1 MNTFVQL
8 KENTQSR
15 AAANK
20 VADRD
25 PISRAPFQP
34 IANRGEAVFQRQLD
48 ERLNKSSRVESQ
60 VQLKQMLNRSP
71 RAVAQAKLADTLSTR
86 TTGLQQNFRS
96 KENRTGLPNELESG
110 IENLSGLA
118 MDDVKVHYNSL
129 EPEKMQALAYTRGTN
144 IHLGPGQEKHLGHEA
159 WHAVQQKQGR
169 VKPTMQM
176 KGGVSVNDDEGLEH
190 EADVMAANALQLSAQ
205 PQSTLAGEE
214 IRTGMSEPVQ
224 GEAAER
230 AGLGS
235 RVRAPTLP
243 QSETIVQRVRIRN
256 KGIKG
261 LTHLVA
267 LTTEGH
273 IYNEDW
279 LNNEGEEVHHG
290 DLLQVDLDNALYS
303 RRGINQ
309 EVNVQRDKEGP
320 QNHLWLEAIS
330 LNNQNLPA
338 DQFVREEMLID
349 PVMIHQPRPRQG
361 LDGAIDSMAYVLRTI
376 IDKKIVRDPQPC
388 EKLLQTVVSLKNQLH
403 ITSAPVP
410 INLEAIGGQLE
421 DSLSSIERLELFEDN
436 EHAGTELH
444 KAAALLRKA
453 FDEYKKPK
461 TQVTPGGKIGRATLA
476 HLGVKGIDLGGTGL
490 VGKMLDVN
498 VSDEVNDKNFL
509 VLGDA
514 MDLQSIFEPDCVDE
528 VIAQLL
534 PLVEME
540 TEHSVEARLLVIERV
555 LAGVNYICPKGR
567 ATIQFNGNSPPGK
580 VDEHQLLALADK
592 HHFKLEQQSAR
603 HTVSIGALMSG
614 INLRGNKSSSSKP
627 SAPEKPQEP
636 LYRWFTF
643 ER

>member
-376 IDKKIVRDPQPC
+376 IDKKIRPRSAAMRETAPDSGQP
-388 EKLLQTVVSLKNQLH
+388 
-403 ITSAPVP
+403 
-410 INLEAIGGQLE
+410 
-421 DSLSSIERLELFEDN
+421 
-436 EHAGTELH
+436 
-444 KAAALLRKA
+444 
-453 FDEYKKPK
+453 KKPIAHH
-461 TQVTPGGKIGRATLA
+461 QRARADQSGSHRWAARRQPVQHRATRIIRRQRA
-476 HLGVKGIDLGGTGL
+476 CGHGT
-490 VGKMLDVN
+490 
-498 VSDEVNDKNFL
+498 
-509 VLGDA
+509 
-514 MDLQSIFEPDCVDE
+514 P
-528 VIAQLL
+528 
-534 PLVEME
+534 
-540 TEHSVEARLLVIERV
+540 
-555 LAGVNYICPKGR
+555 
-567 ATIQFNGNSPPGK
+567 
-580 VDEHQLLALADK
+580 
-592 HHFKLEQQSAR
+592 
-603 HTVSIGALMSG
+603 
-614 INLRGNKSSSSKP
+614 
-627 SAPEKPQEP
+627 
-636 LYRWFTF
+636 
-643 ER
+643 